1 VRASVTARLSRS
13 AAASAEPARRRGS
26 ALTRQPGISSADPA
40 CHHRSMA
47 HDPPGELGRA
57 ARPRVCIVTPALPAE
72 NNGNGHTASR
82 WAGFL
87 AAIADVEIALDWDG
101 APCDALIALHAKR
114 SASTIARFAATH
126 AGAPLALVL
135 TGTDLYRD
143 LADGDMQARH
153 SIECASIVV
162 VLQSAALDRLD
173 AAARAKSRVIVQ
185 SATACRLAHRDIDP
199 DFVAVGHLRD
209 VKDPATLMRAAVRLA
224 RDEPALSI
232 AHIGAGLDAALGAQA
247 EATAAACP
255 GYRWLG
261 ARPHGAARRAIAR
274 ACALV
279 HPSRMEGGANVVIEA
294 VRSGVPVLASRIDG
308 NLGLLGADYD
318 GTFPVGDDAAL
329 ADLMKRFRHD
339 TGFAAHLAAQC
350 AAREPL
356 FRPSRERAAV
366 RALLRDLLAREP
378 AITLRE

>member
-1 VRASVTARLSRS
+1 
-13 AAASAEPARRRGS
+13 
-26 ALTRQPGISSADPA
+26 
-40 CHHRSMA
+40 MA
-47 HDPPGELGRA
+47 HDPPGGRGRRG
-57 ARPRVCIVTPALPAE
+57 RPRICIVTPSLPAD

-87 AAIADVEIALDWDG
+87 AAIADVDVALDWNG
-101 APCDALIALHAKR
+101 EPCSALIALHARR
-114 SASTIARFAATH
+114 SAAAIARYAAQR

-143 LADGDMQARH
+143 LADGDVQARH

-173 AAARAKSRVIVQ
+173 AAECAKSRVIVQ
-185 SATACRLAHRDIDP
+185 SATACRLARRDVDP
-199 DFVAVGHLRD
+199 EFVAVGHLRD
-209 VKDPATLMRAAVRLA
+209 VKDPATLMRAAARLA
-224 RDEPALSI
+224 RSEPALSI
-232 AHIGAGLDAALGAQA
+232 AHIGAGLDATLAAQA

-255 GYRWLG
+255 GYHWLG
-261 ARPHGAARRAIAR
+261 ALPHGAARRAIAR
-274 ACALV
+274 ARALV

-294 VRSGVPVLASRIDG
+294 VRSGVPVLASGIDG

-318 GTFPVGDDAAL
+318 GTFAVGDDAAL

-339 TGFAAHLAAQC
+339 SGFAAHLAAQC

-356 FRPSRERAAV
+356 FRPARERAAV
-366 RALLRDLLAREP
+366 RGLLRDLLHPGVED
-378 AITLRE
+378 TLRE

>member
-1 VRASVTARLSRS
+1 
-13 AAASAEPARRRGS
+13 
-26 ALTRQPGISSADPA
+26 
-40 CHHRSMA
+40 MA
-47 HDPPGELGRA
+47 NDPPGGRGRA

-87 AAIADVEIALDWDG
+87 AAIADVDVALDWNG

-114 SASTIARFAATH
+114 SAPAIARFAATR
-126 AGAPLALVL
+126 AGAPQALVL

-143 LADGDMQARH
+143 LADGDVEARH

-162 VLQSAALDRLD
+162 VLQEAALDRLD
-173 AAARAKSRVIVQ
+173 AATRAKSRVVVQ
-185 SATACRLAHRDIDP
+185 SAAACRLVHRDIDA

-209 VKDPATLMRAAVRLA
+209 VKDPATLMRAAARLA
-224 RDEPALSI
+224 RSDPSLSI
-232 AHIGAGLDAALGAQA
+232 AHLGAGLDAALAAQA

-261 ARPHGAARRAIAR
+261 AQPHGAARRAIAR
-274 ACALV
+274 ARALV

-294 VRSGVPVLASRIDG
+294 VRSGVPVLASRVDG

-318 GTFPVGDDAAL
+318 GTFAVGDDAAL

-339 TGFAAHLAAQC
+339 TAFAAHLVRQC

-356 FRPSRERAAV
+356 FLPARERAAV
-366 RALLRDLLAREP
+366 RALLCDLLLRGGEG
-378 AITLRE
+378 TLRE